1 MRDRDEVPPKG
12 LLRRASLR
20 RLVVVLVVLVVL
32 EVEDVAWWWC
42 WLWLLVLVFP
52 EDEDNTEV
60 GFHACLPVFKELVE
74 ER

>member
-20 RLVVVLVVLVVL
+20 RLLVVLVVL
-32 EVEDVAWWWC
+32 EVEDVAWCWC

-52 EDEDNTEV
+52 EDEDSTEV
-60 GFHACLPVFKELVE
+60 VFHACLPVLEELVE